1 MSRKK
6 QKIYDHDSLF
16 WLAKNYI
23 WQKGLRSWTWEVI
36 INGIIQEHAKSLI
49 IDQQQADDFQLH
61 HIELIWH
68 TFLKVAKIQDLKKV
82 SVTSNPNHP
91 HVKAIL
97 FMYSMESFLYKRV
110 NKISRDKD
118 SSSISTL
125 GPFAVA
131 LTRIID

>member
-6 QKIYDHDSLF
+6 QQIYDHDNLF

-68 TFLKVAKIQDLKKV
+68 TFLKVAKI
-82 SVTSNPNHP
+82 
-91 HVKAIL
+91 
-97 FMYSMESFLYKRV
+97 
-110 NKISRDKD
+110 
-118 SSSISTL
+118 
-125 GPFAVA
+125 
-131 LTRIID
+131 